1 MFIPYPFYWDDVPI
15 DISFVFEKEKPAGKH
30 GFLKVEGENFVFE
43 DGTKAVFWG
52 TNFNSGLNFPPF
64 DFSEK
69 IAKRL
74 AKIGINLVRFHQM
87 DAEWATPNIFQFTMG
102 QRKGNTLS
110 FDPESMKRLDYLIYC
125 LKNEGIYIYMDM
137 LTYRKFK
144 SGDGVYAAHELQ
156 DAARPYCLF
165 DRRLIELQKKFNYD
179 LWTHINPYT
188 GLAYKDDPAI
198 ILTEIINEG
207 DMFSRPITIP
217 YYKEMLD
224 KMYYEWLEE
233 RGLNI
238 PKGEIDYTSKDPVMI
253 EFLIHIQESYFK
265 EMIQHLRDIGV
276 KVPITGTN
284 WAINAANRKTQS
296 VTDFDDGHAYWY
308 GWKWQEYVKEFM
320 NKPMVKE
327 IDAMLP
333 GLSFQRKLNRP
344 YFVSEWDMPWP
355 NEWRAESP
363 IYLAAIGA
371 FQNWAGFAIHTYSYS
386 TLKDIK
392 ITGKEVSSRAI
403 GSVPYRE
410 GIFSAWNDPAKF
422 GLFYHCALLLRRGDV
437 KSANESYE
445 ILVDDMAL
453 TPEEIPALSL
463 ITEKHKVG
471 MCFDPKEN
479 KNKNTIMPDQKIVIG
494 DKGEVLSDTGEIYRS
509 WEKGIGWIDS
519 ERTKA
524 VYGFVGSIPRIDL
537 KGISFKVKTDFA
549 TIALS
554 SLTDKP
560 LHLSDNILLTAV
572 GRSENTDM
580 KFNEERNRL
589 LDIGCPPRLL
599 EAIEVDIELKTE
611 LETLKVW
618 AVNAE
623 GFYAGVIPSTY
634 EDGVL
639 KFSLGKEFA
648 SMYYLIQ
655 AE

>member
-1 MFIPYPFYWDDVPI
+1 
-15 DISFVFEKEKPAGKH
+15 
-30 GFLKVEGENFVFE
+30 
-43 DGTKAVFWG
+43 
-52 TNFNSGLNFPPF
+52 
-64 DFSEK
+64 
-69 IAKRL
+69 
-74 AKIGINLVRFHQM
+74 
-87 DAEWATPNIFQFTMG
+87 
-102 QRKGNTLS
+102 
-110 FDPESMKRLDYLIYC
+110 
-125 LKNEGIYIYMDM
+125 
-137 LTYRKFK
+137 
-144 SGDGVYAAHELQ
+144 
-156 DAARPYCLF
+156 
-165 DRRLIELQKKFNYD
+165 
-179 LWTHINPYT
+179 
-188 GLAYKDDPAI
+188 
-198 ILTEIINEG
+198 
-207 DMFSRPITIP
+207 
-217 YYKEMLD
+217 
-224 KMYYEWLEE
+224 
-233 RGLNI
+233 
-238 PKGEIDYTSKDPVMI
+238 
-253 EFLIHIQESYFK
+253 
-265 EMIQHLRDIGV
+265 
-276 KVPITGTN
+276 
-284 WAINAANRKTQS
+284 
-296 VTDFDDGHAYWY
+296 
-308 GWKWQEYVKEFM
+308 M

-589 LDIGCPPRLL
+589 LDIGCPPILI